1 MFNQRTAR
9 GPDVCCFILTHP
21 ERLLLTEQRPLFRSG
36 EADQNFIYLFIYF
49 WLFKTSN
56 VYVDKKNSSKTSEIK
71 MKHIKIT

>member
-9 GPDVCCFILTHP
+9 GPAVCCFILTHP
-21 ERLLLTEQRPLFRSG
+21 ERLLLTEQRPLFRFG

-56 VYVDKKNSSKTSEIK
+56 VYVDKKNSSKTSEI
-71 MKHIKIT
+71 

>member
-9 GPDVCCFILTHP
+9 GPAVCCFILTHP

-36 EADQNFIYLFIYF
+36 EANQNFIYLFIYF

-56 VYVDKKNSSKTSEIK
+56 VYVDKKKK
-71 MKHIKIT
+71 KVLKQVKFK